1 MLFKYKAINP
11 DSTRVEGKIEGSS
24 EDDAIGILQDKQ
36 LIIVSLEPYEEK
48 NLFGAN
54 STTGFKLP
62 FFGPKVEEKDVVV
75 FSRQI
80 ATLFQSGVSALRAFR
95 LVATET
101 ENLELKR
108 ILNLIGDDIQSGL
121 SISVSMAKYDKIFG
135 KFYSNMIKAGE
146 ESGKL
151 DESFNYLAE
160 YLDRNFDLTQKLKK
174 ASVYPMFVS
183 GTFLIVMI
191 AMIVFVIPQ
200 MAGMLL
206 EEVQELPLVTKLV
219 LGVGEIAKSYGLLI
233 LIVGSVV
240 GYYLY
245 NISQTPSGRQ
255 YVDYFKLKIP
265 VFKVLYKKIFL
276 SRLTDNLDTMLSS
289 GVQIVRAL
297 EITSEV
303 VDNTVFQDL
312 LIRVSKKVKGG
323 KSLSQSFYEEEELP
337 NILVQMTKIGEE
349 TGKLGFILRSL
360 SSYYKREVETAI
372 DTALS
377 LIEPT
382 LIIFLAGGVGI
393 LLAAVLIPMYSV
405 VTNV

>member
-11 DSTRVEGKIEGSS
+11 DGSRTEGKIEGSN
-24 EDDAIGILQDKQ
+24 EDDAIGVLQDKQ

-48 NLFGAN
+48 NLFG
-54 STTGFKLP
+54 SPTTGFKIP
-62 FFGPKVEEKDVVV
+62 GFGPKVEEKDVVV

-95 LVATET
+95 LVSTET
-101 ENLELKR
+101 ENPELKR

-121 SISVSMAKYDKIFG
+121 SISASMGKYDKIFG

-183 GTFLIVMI
+183 GTFFVVMT
-191 AMIVFVIPQ
+191 AMLVFVIPQ

-206 EEVQELPLVTKLV
+206 DEGQELPLVTKIV
-219 LGVGEIAKSYGLLI
+219 LGFGNAVKNYGILI
-233 LIVGSVV
+233 LIVGGVI

-245 NISQTPSGRQ
+245 NMSQTPAGRQ

-276 SRLTDNLDTMLSS
+276 SRLTDNLDTMLTS

-303 VDNTVFQDL
+303 VDNTVYQDL

-393 LLAAVLIPMYSV
+393 LMAAVLIPMYAV

>member
-11 DSTRVEGKIEGSS
+11 DGSRTEGKIEGTN
-24 EDDAIGILQDKQ
+24 EDDAIGLLQDKQ
-36 LIIVSLEPYEEK
+36 LIIVSLEPYEDK
-48 NLFGAN
+48 NIFGQ
-54 STTGFKLP
+54 TTTASKNP
-62 FFGPKVEEKDVVV
+62 FFGPKVTEKDIVV

-101 ENLELKR
+101 ENMELKR
-108 ILNLIGDDIQSGL
+108 ILNLIGDDVQSGL
-121 SISVSMAKYDKIFG
+121 SISVSMAKYDKVFG

-174 ASVYPMFVS
+174 ASVSPIFVS
-183 GTFLIVMI
+183 ATFFVVMTI
-191 AMIVFVIPQ
+191 MIVFVIPQ
-200 MAGMLL
+200 LAGMLL
-206 EEVQELPLVTKLV
+206 EQGQKLPLVTRIV
-219 LGVGEIAKSYGLLI
+219 LGVGNVARHYGIILI
-233 LIVGSVV
+233 LVGSFI

-245 NISQTPSGRQ
+245 NISQTPSGKQ

-265 VFKVLYKKIFL
+265 VFGLLYKKIFL

-312 LIRVSKKVKGG
+312 LNRVSKKVKGG

-360 SSYYKREVETAI
+360 SSYYKREVSTAI

-377 LIEPT
+377 LIEPA
-382 LIIFLAGGVGI
+382 LIIFLAGGVGV

>member
-11 DSTRVEGKIEGSS
+11 DGSRAEGKIEGAN
-24 EDDAIGILQDKQ
+24 EDDAIGALQDRQ
-36 LIIVSLEPYEEK
+36 LIIVSLEPFESK
-48 NLFGAN
+48 NLFGN
-54 STTGFKLP
+54 TTTGFKLP

-95 LVATET
+95 LVSTET
-101 ENLELKR
+101 ENPELKR

-121 SISVSMAKYDKIFG
+121 SISVSMGKYDKIFG

-151 DESFNYLAE
+151 DEAFNYLAE
-160 YLDRNFDLTQKLKK
+160 YMDRNFDLTQKLKK
-174 ASVYPMFVS
+174 ASVYPIFVS
-183 GTFLIVMI
+183 VTFVGVMTAMLI
-191 AMIVFVIPQ
+191 FVIPQ
-200 MAGMLL
+200 MAGMLIS
-206 EEVQELPLVTKLV
+206 EGQELPLITKIV
-219 LGVGEIAKSYGLLI
+219 LGVGNLAKNYGIII
-233 LIVGSVV
+233 LIAGGVI
-240 GYYLY
+240 GYYLH
-245 NISQTPSGRQ
+245 NLSETPAGKQ
-255 YVDYFKLKIP
+255 YIDYFKLKIP
-265 VFKVLYKKIFL
+265 VFKELNKKIFL
-276 SRLTDNLDTMLSS
+276 SRLTDNLDTMLTS

-360 SSYYKREVETAI
+360 SSYYKREVSTSI

-377 LIEPT
+377 LIEPA
-382 LIIFLAGGVGI
+382 LIILLAGGVAV
-393 LLAAVLIPMYSV
+393 LLAAILIPMYSV

>member
-11 DSTRVEGKIEGSS
+11 DGTKVEGKTEAAS

-36 LIIVSLEPYEEK
+36 LIIVSLELFEEK
-48 NLFGAN
+48 NLFG
-54 STTGFKLP
+54 SPTTGFKIP
-62 FFGPKVEEKDVVV
+62 FFGPKIEEKDVVV

-101 ENLELKR
+101 ENPELKR

-121 SISVSMAKYDKIFG
+121 SISVSMGKYDKIFG

-151 DESFNYLAE
+151 DESFDYLAE

-183 GTFLIVMI
+183 ITFLVVMI
-191 AMIVFVIPQ
+191 AMIIFVIPQ

-206 EEVQELPLVTKLV
+206 EEGQELPLVTKLV
-219 LGVGEIAKSYGLLI
+219 LGAGTVAKNYGILI
-233 LIVGSVV
+233 LIVGSVI

-255 YVDYFKLKIP
+255 YIDYFKLRIP
-265 VFKVLYKKIFL
+265 IFKVLYKKIFL
-276 SRLTDNLDTMLSS
+276 SRLTDNLDTMLTS

-303 VDNTVFQDL
+303 VDNAVFQDL

-323 KSLSQSFYEEEELP
+323 KSLSQAFYEEEELP

-349 TGKLGFILRSL
+349 TGKLGFILKSL

-372 DTALS
+372 DTALA
-377 LIEPT
+377 LIEPA

-393 LLAAVLIPMYSV
+393 LLAAVLIPMYAV